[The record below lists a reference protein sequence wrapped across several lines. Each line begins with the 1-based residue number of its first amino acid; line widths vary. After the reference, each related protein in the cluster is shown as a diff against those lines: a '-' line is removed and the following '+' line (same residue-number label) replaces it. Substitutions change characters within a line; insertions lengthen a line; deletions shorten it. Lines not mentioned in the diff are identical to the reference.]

1 MQTYKVVISDLAKA
15 DLQNIVSYI
24 SEAES
29 ITTAKYVERGI
40 LSEMKRL
47 KHFPTAFPKD
57 EYASADEKTIRFRI
71 VNCDGLEPTTSALS
85 RQRSEPTELTIPKD
99 SQRYNKVSE

>member
-1 MQTYKVVISDLAKA
+1 MAL
-15 DLQNIVSYI
+15 
-24 SEAES
+24 
-29 ITTAKYVERGI
+29 
-40 LSEMKRL
+40 L
-47 KHFPTAFPKD
+47 KLL
-57 EYASADEKTIRFRI
+57 